1 MYNFE
6 AENRF
11 FQNLDHFR
19 ASKIFFQLD
28 LFKETIKI
36 KGDIC
41 EFGVFKGNSLNRLI
55 IFRDFYSNKKKIF
68 AFDTFKLI
76 KLKKKNIDYQQYK
89 DFLKVSKNFQ
99 PTAEKLRKQL
109 KSKNMF
115 SNISLVKG
123 DVTKT
128 LIRQNIKKISFI
140 LLDLD
145 LYEPTQYVLNSV
157 WSKLSKNG
165 IILLDNYNVFKG
177 ETKAVNE
184 FVKMKKISIFKK
196 KLKRTFYYLK
206 K

>member
-1 MYNFE
+1 
-6 AENRF
+6 
-11 FQNLDHFR
+11 
-19 ASKIFFQLD
+19 
-28 LFKETIKI
+28 
-36 KGDIC
+36 
-41 EFGVFKGNSLNRLI
+41 
-55 IFRDFYSNKKKIF
+55 
-68 AFDTFKLI
+68 
-76 KLKKKNIDYQQYK
+76 
-89 DFLKVSKNFQ
+89 
-99 PTAEKLRKQL
+99 
-109 KSKNMF
+109 MF